1 MKQRTKKPKPRVGSK
16 TRRTKSTRPSSKR
29 RVNAPKEK
37 KRVVTTISKPKANVI
52 GSSGECMTLPF
63 DGIHEPGTYVCKWSG
78 HLLRVP
84 QDGFT
89 TERTPRISVIGAN
102 PLLVTKLDDDPFIPV
117 NRARLLAAEQDV
129 AVNF

>member
-1 MKQRTKKPKPRVGSK
+1 M
-16 TRRTKSTRPSSKR
+16 
-29 RVNAPKEK
+29 A
-37 KRVVTTISKPKANVI
+37 TTISKSRETVL
-52 GSSGECMTLPF
+52 GSRSGSTTLPF

-89 TERTPRISVIGAN
+89 TERTPRISVIGAS

-117 NRARLLAAEQDV
+117 NKARLLAAEQDV